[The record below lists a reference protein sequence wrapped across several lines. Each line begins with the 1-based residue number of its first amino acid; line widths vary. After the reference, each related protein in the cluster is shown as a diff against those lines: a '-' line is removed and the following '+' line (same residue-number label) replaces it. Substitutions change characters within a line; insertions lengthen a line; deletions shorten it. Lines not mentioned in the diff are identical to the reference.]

1 MLRFSTLLT
10 ATAVFALG
18 CTTFNN
24 GSFAA
29 GANKTDTLL
38 QQAIQETAQPEPM
51 PEPIMEP
58 EPMPVIEEPLPV
70 IVDNNIETIEPPPPS
85 DELGL
90 RWGGL
95 LIKPQ
100 LLVSETYDDN
110 IYATDTN
117 TESDFVTALRPSVE
131 ITLPDS
137 RHELTIKGDY
147 EFRKYLDNDNE
158 DQHNLGASIEGF
170 LKGADWLKIPFAAF
184 WKNKHEERADDLTV
198 QLSDDPIRMDTLEA
212 RTGIE
217 IKPGRL
223 ALGIL
228 GHYGKERY
236 EDGFSTVNSAQVIR
250 RDGDRDW
257 MKAEAY
263 TAYDLSNNHRIKLS
277 GTIGE
282 RNYENRNFQGGGFNG
297 PLRDSQTWGATAGWH
312 FAFAGLKGHLTGG
325 MEEYNY
331 DSAAINDI
339 DEIVLSGLVSH
350 NFNDKTS
357 FNLTFG
363 RDIYEHPEIV
373 NPAIR
378 NQVGVY
384 LDHKLGESFLVAAG
398 ADYEYLEF
406 DSLARDDETWKL
418 RALADYFL
426 TDNFALGL
434 EYIYSQRDSSVLG
447 ADYDRNQIMLKA
459 RGRI

>member
-1 MLRFSTLLT
+1 
-10 ATAVFALG
+10 
-18 CTTFNN
+18 
-24 GSFAA
+24 
-29 GANKTDTLL
+29 
-38 QQAIQETAQPEPM
+38 
-51 PEPIMEP
+51 
-58 EPMPVIEEPLPV
+58 MPVIEEPLPV
-70 IVDNNIETIEPPPPS
+70 IVDNNIETVEPPPPT
-85 DELGL
+85 DTLGL

-95 LIKPQ
+95 LILPE

-110 IYATDTN
+110 IYATDNNRET
-117 TESDFVTALRPSVE
+117 DFVTSLRPSIE

-137 RHELTIKGDY
+137 RHELSIKGDY
-147 EFRKYLDNDNE
+147 EFRKYLDNDDE

-184 WKNKHEERADDLTV
+184 WRNKHEERADDLTV
-198 QLSDDPIRMDTLEA
+198 QLSDEPIRMDTLEA

-236 EDGFSTVNSAQVIR
+236 EDGFSTVNNAQVIR

-263 TAYDLSNNHRIKLS
+263 TSYDLSNNHRIKLS

-282 RNYENRNFQGGGFNG
+282 RNYDRNNYQGGGSTG
-297 PLRDSQTWGATAGWH
+297 PKRDSQTWGAMAGWH
-312 FAFAGLKGHLTGG
+312 FAFSGLKGHLSAGL
-325 MEEYNY
+325 EEYNY
-331 DSAAINDI
+331 DNNAISDI
-339 DEIVLSGLVSH
+339 SEVVVDGLISH
-350 NFNDKTS
+350 EFNEMTS
-357 FNLTFG
+357 FNLKFG
-363 RDIYEHPEIV
+363 RDIFEHPEIV
-373 NPAIR
+373 SPAVRSRI
-378 NQVGVY
+378 GAY
-384 LDHKLGESFLVAAG
+384 FDHKLGESFLVAAG

-406 DSLARDDETWKL
+406 DTINRDDETWKF

-434 EYIYSQRDSSVLG
+434 EYIYSLRDSDAVN
-447 ADYDRNQIMLKA
+447 ADYGRNQIMLKA